1 MSKALQV
8 IKTEALTIE
17 DKRTLDSV
25 IEHKIKSLQGNRQQ
39 INRLVFE
46 SVAAMTEADD
56 ARIELKNKGFF
67 KRLWGGISGD
77 NQRLQN
83 KINENRSAAQY
94 AAQVTLQKLAEQNL
108 MTFDLISAVNNKLN
122 ISLLQVDEEFKEIYK
137 GLKEFIK
144 YNRSEMANLSCRV
157 EILEKNAA
165 VVQWQNSIDFRMF
178 NGTEYQNLNKTEKIV
193 CLTRD
198 FYDLTNGN
206 WDTGHL
212 MQLKQTLKDVGLNPN
227 DKINYFET
235 LKEISDNEMLKEKLL
250 GGLKFPLAYEP
261 DYLITMSTLKKLE
274 SYQNDEKSTV
284 DTIIDVLEENG
295 IKKCFDEICSSLTKK
310 CLINDAFVDIDDGIL
325 TFDFVLDLLVN
336 LKRINEG
343 EFIDGNVY
351 DYKTDVEKTDT
362 QEQEELYESFPDFGE
377 KRITVRVKLPGE
389 ESRFKG

>member
-8 IKTEALTIE
+8 IKTEALTLE

-56 ARIELKNKGFF
+56 AHIELKSKGFF

-108 MTFDLISAVNNKLN
+108 MTFDLITAVNNKLN
-122 ISLLQVDEEFKEIYK
+122 ISMLKVDEEIKNIYEGIKKFIDYNRGEMTKLNSRLDRNERDIAFLRWK
-137 GLKEFIK
+137 GSIKFQSFNGIK
-144 YNRSEMANLSCRV
+144 YKDLDQIA
-157 EILEKNAA
+157 
-165 VVQWQNSIDFRMF
+165 
-178 NGTEYQNLNKTEKIV
+178 KIV

-198 FYDLTNGN
+198 FFDYTSGN
-206 WDTGHL
+206 WDTQDL
-212 MQLKQTLKDVGLNPN
+212 LLLQDAMTEVKIDLEDE
-227 DKINYFET
+227 INYFGS
-235 LKEISDNEMLKEKLL
+235 LKEISDNVMLKEKLL

-261 DYLITMSTLKKLE
+261 NYLITMSTLKKLE
-274 SYQNDEKSTV
+274 SYHSDEKSTV
-284 DTIIDVLEENG
+284 DTIIDVLEDNG
-295 IKKCFDEICSSLTKK
+295 IKKDSDDICSSLTKK
-310 CLINDAFVDIDDGIL
+310 CLINDAFVDIDNRIL
-325 TFDFVLDLLVN
+325 TYDFVLDLLVN

-343 EFIDGNVY
+343 EFIDNNVN
-351 DYKTDVEKTDT
+351 DYKADVEKTDI
-362 QEQEELYESFPDFGE
+362 QEQDELYPTINDFGE
-377 KRITVRVKLPGE
+377 IKSIKVKSPDG